1 MDAPLFIVIGIIAI
15 VLALILP
22 RLLRRQ
28 LHREEWRD
36 LQKALKERGR
46 QAVLEELDSKISDK
60 LTHIAKLEANAGV
73 IYGAEGDEGMH
84 TEHRELRG
92 LKRSRDIAANYRE
105 EPQ

>member
-1 MDAPLFIVIGIIAI
+1 MDTLLFIVIGIIVI

-28 LHREEWRD
+28 LHRKEWRD

-73 IYGAEGDEGMH
+73 LYGVGGDEVMH
-84 TEHRELRG
+84 MEHRELRC
-92 LKRSRDIAANYRE
+92 LMRSRDIAANYRE